1 MKKYGKIFALILII
15 VVICLSPLSKYFN
28 INHALNVFEQIK
40 ANPLAPL
47 IFVMIYATGVVFFL
61 PGLPMTLAAA
71 PLFGFWK
78 WLLLVTIG
86 ANIGCSLAF
95 CVSRLFGKEVV
106 ERFISTN
113 SFLDDASQKIEK
125 NGFLF
130 MLYVRLIPLFPFNAV
145 NYLSGLTKIR
155 YRDYAAATFIGIIPG
170 TSIYLYMA
178 HSAANLQNNRL
189 GFLISILILVVLT
202 AVTAFASRKKRKQ
215 GENHE

>member
-1 MKKYGKIFALILII
+1 MKKYGKIFALIFII
-15 VVICLSPLSKYFN
+15 VAIWLSPLAKYLN
-28 INHALNVFEQIK
+28 INSVLDIFAQIK

-47 IFVMIYATGVVFFL
+47 IFVLIYVTGVLFFI

-71 PLFGFWK
+71 PLFGFGK
-78 WLLLVTIG
+78 GLLLVLIG

-95 CVSRLFGKEVV
+95 GVSRLFGKDFV

-113 SFLDDASQKIEK
+113 SFLDNASQKIEK

-130 MLYVRLIPLFPFNAV
+130 MLYVRLIPIFPFNAV

-170 TSIYLYMA
+170 TSVYLYMA

-189 GFLISILILVVLT
+189 GFSISILILAVLT
-202 AVTAFASRKKRKQ
+202 AATAFIAKKKKKQ
-215 GENHE
+215 GENHD